1 VTEIDGKV
9 AFRTGNKKY
18 NKLTMGAFL
27 EDRASRK
34 HKCKSKMEI
43 KHLDKR
49 FPIMLD
55 SLIYVIPHLDSPGLG
70 QEKTSQF
77 NENY

>member
-1 VTEIDGKV
+1 
-9 AFRTGNKKY
+9 
-18 NKLTMGAFL
+18 MGTFL

-55 SLIYVIPHLDSPGLG
+55 FLIYVIPHLDSPGLG
-70 QEKTSQF
+70 QEK
-77 NENY
+77 NEPVQ